1 MNKKAECERSLKAV
15 INLTNEML
23 KTLNGQLEIDPDD
36 PNPNDPD
43 ELMHYFMECYEELNM
58 NLSRAIVTAVKNYK

>member
-1 MNKKAECERSLKAV
+1 MNGKEKCEKSLEAV
-15 INLTNEML
+15 IDIANEML

-43 ELMHYFMECYEELNM
+43 ELMHYFMECYEDLSM
-58 NLSRAIVTAVKNYK
+58 NLSHAIVTAVKNYK